1 MGSAGLRR
9 DCECVEGRP
18 AWYDRAFPKKHLGMK
33 KATSF
38 SFYFLF
44 FAANAAYMPYIVL
57 YFQSLG
63 FNGAQIGL
71 LTSLSPLLAMIGS
84 PFLTGLADSTR
95 HHRLIMS
102 LAMLVSIS
110 VGVLMP
116 ASTTFL
122 PVILLVIMFSFFGS
136 PVNAFADTATM
147 AMLDER
153 KELYGRLRLGGTFG
167 WGIASLVF
175 GRLIENHGLRLGFH
189 SFAAITFLAL
199 LVSQNFSFKSTAS
212 RGSFLSGARKLLENR
227 RYVVFLLMALVSGIG
242 LSTVNNYFFPYMAE
256 LNATKSMMGLAQFI
270 STVSELPVL
279 LVSHRILRRLKPHGM
294 LVMGMGFI
302 VLRLLL
308 YAAISTPQ
316 GVLVSQLM
324 NGLTYALVWVAG
336 VSYAAQSAP
345 PGMSATAQGLFGAT
359 VFGVGSA
366 LGGYSGSLLLEAL
379 GGRMM
384 FLVVGLFL
392 LVSLTVL
399 LVLEKRCTSCQSEVA
414 VSSPD

>member
-1 MGSAGLRR
+1 
-9 DCECVEGRP
+9 
-18 AWYDRAFPKKHLGMK
+18 MK

-38 SFYFLF
+38 AFYFLF
-44 FAANAAYMPYIVL
+44 FGANAAYMPYIVL

-71 LTSLSPLLAMIGS
+71 LTSLSPLLAMVGS
-84 PFLTGLADSTR
+84 PLLTGLADSTR
-95 HHRLIMS
+95 RHRLIMS
-102 LAMLVSIS
+102 LAMLVTIG

-116 ASTTFL
+116 ESSTFL
-122 PVILLVIMFSFFGS
+122 AVVLLVTLFSLFGS

-147 AMLDER
+147 SMLEAR

-175 GRLIENHGLRLGFH
+175 GALIEDHGLRLGFH
-189 SFAAITFLAL
+189 SFAAITCLAL
-199 LVSQNFSFKSTAS
+199 LVSQNFSFKSSAS
-212 RGSFLSGARKLLENR
+212 RGSFLSGARTLLASH
-227 RYVVFLLMALVSGIG
+227 RYVLFLLMALVCGIG

-256 LNATKSMMGLAQFI
+256 LNATKSMMGQAQFL

-279 LVSHRILRRLKPHGM
+279 LVSHRILKRLKPHGM

-316 GVLVSQLM
+316 GVLISQLM

-366 LGGYSGSLLLEAL
+366 IGGFSGSLLLEAL

-392 LVSLTVL
+392 LVSLGVL
-399 LVLEKRCTSCQSEVA
+399 LVLEKRCAPCAAEKQAEA
-414 VSSPD
+414 G

>member
-1 MGSAGLRR
+1 
-9 DCECVEGRP
+9 
-18 AWYDRAFPKKHLGMK
+18 MK

-38 SFYFLF
+38 AFYFLF
-44 FAANAAYMPYIVL
+44 FGANAAYMPYIVL

-84 PFLTGLADSTR
+84 PLLTGLADSTR
-95 HHRLIMS
+95 RHRLIMS
-102 LAMLVSIS
+102 LAMLVTIG

-116 ASTTFL
+116 ESSTFL
-122 PVILLVIMFSFFGS
+122 AVVLLVTLFSLFGS

-147 AMLDER
+147 SMLEAR

-167 WGIASLVF
+167 WGIASLAF
-175 GRLIENHGLRLGFH
+175 GALIEDHGLRLGFH
-189 SFAAITFLAL
+189 SFAAITCLAL
-199 LVSQNFSFKSTAS
+199 LVSQNFSFKSSAS
-212 RGSFLSGARKLLENR
+212 RGSFLSGARTLLASH
-227 RYVVFLLMALVSGIG
+227 RYVLFLLMALVCGIG

-256 LNATKSMMGLAQFI
+256 LNATKSMMGQAQFL

-279 LVSHRILRRLKPHGM
+279 LVSHRILKRLKPHGM

-316 GVLVSQLM
+316 GVLISQLM

-366 LGGYSGSLLLEAL
+366 IGGFSGSLLLEAL

-392 LVSLTVL
+392 LVSLGVL
-399 LVLEKRCTSCQSEVA
+399 LVLEKRCAPCAAEKQAEA
-414 VSSPD
+414 G